1 MLAQAAL
8 RPGEWYEVIAAA
20 FQQVVGTLVSYLP
33 NLVGAV
39 AILIV
44 GWVIS
49 KLLQR
54 VAHRIMRLARLDA
67 LLAKSDLEDAL
78 HKAGVETTTAEV
90 IGKLV
95 YWIVFVV
102 FLIAAANTLGLQVVS
117 RALTDL
123 VGYIPNVIAAVLI
136 LVFGAYIARLVRDA
150 VTAGM
155 LKANL
160 AFGQTVGIVAQ
171 VALIVFVVLVALG
184 QLGINVAILMSNATI
199 LVAGVM
205 LALALA
211 FGLGMRDIVG
221 NLVAAYY
228 VGQLVK
234 VGDTLQVA
242 GHIGQVSALRHTSVV
257 LKTTDGYALVPN
269 KEVLTT
275 ATVSSRGGPDP
286 GSEEASQK

>member
-44 GWVIS
+44 GWLIS

-67 LLAKSDLEDAL
+67 LLAKSNLEDAL

-171 VALIVFVVLVALG
+171 VALLVFVVLVALG

-228 VGQLVK
+228 VRQLVK

-242 GHIGQVSALRHTSVV
+242 GHIGQVSALRHISVV